1 MNWKP
6 DIFIYHSPCDDG
18 FGAAWAVW
26 KRWGDDVEL
35 VPASYG
41 EPPPD
46 VSGKHVLL
54 GDFSFK
60 RPVLDEMANAARS
73 IVILDHHK
81 TAQEDLAPFA
91 VEMCGLAR
99 LSSEDIPGIIRDLA
113 ELNRPP
119 VVAAFDMA
127 RSGARLVWEFC
138 HSGKPVPQLIRFVED
153 RDLWL
158 FENEGTRAFSLWL
171 RSHPYNLQT
180 WDRIAQQ
187 LGKSDSFHA
196 IMQQALA
203 IEAYY
208 DQKVGEVAAVA
219 RWARIDGHMVPVV
232 NCVWAL
238 ASDVAHRLLELHP
251 AAPFAA
257 TYFDRSDGAR
267 SFSLRSDD
275 TRADVSAVARRY
287 GGGGHRNAAGFEV
300 PLL

>member
-1 MNWKP
+1 MSWKP

-26 KRWGDDVEL
+26 KRWGDSVEL

-41 EPPPD
+41 KPPPD
-46 VSGKHVLL
+46 VSGKHVLI

-60 RPVLDEMANAARS
+60 RLVLDEMANAAKS

-81 TAQEDLAPFA
+81 TAQDDLAPFA
-91 VEMCGLAR
+91 VEMCGSAR
-99 LSSEDIPGIIRDLA
+99 LSCGDIPGMLRDLA

-119 VVAAFDMA
+119 VVASFDMA
-127 RSGARLVWEFC
+127 KSGACLIWEFC
-138 HSGKPVPQLIRFVED
+138 HLGKPLPQLIRFIED

-158 FENEGTRAFSLWL
+158 FENANTRGFSLWL

-180 WDRIAQQ
+180 WDRIARQ
-187 LGKSDSFHA
+187 LEDPENFDA
-196 IMQQALA
+196 IMLQAAA
-203 IEAYY
+203 IEAFY

-219 RWARIDGHMVPVV
+219 RIARIDGHLVPVV
-232 NCVWAL
+232 NCIWAL
-238 ASDVAHRLLELHP
+238 ASDVAHQLLALYP
-251 AAPFAA
+251 DAPFAA

-267 SFSLRSDD
+267 SFSLRSEDA
-275 TRADVSAVARRY
+275 RMDVSAVARRY

-300 PLL
+300 PQL